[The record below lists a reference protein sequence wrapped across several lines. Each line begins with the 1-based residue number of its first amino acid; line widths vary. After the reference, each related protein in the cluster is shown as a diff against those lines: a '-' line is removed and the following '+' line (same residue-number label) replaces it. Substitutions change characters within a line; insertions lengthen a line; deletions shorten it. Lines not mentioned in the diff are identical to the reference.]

1 MSSATSLSLLSLSL
15 AAEQSQPLPA
25 PQSNISTPDISTS
38 ASRVKP
44 RRLSSASQ
52 MRRRMSDAREATIR
66 PALTQSSMSGLS
78 SAAAALSLSPKQSQY
93 AGPTNDAR
101 SKDSVTSPTSAPNA
115 NYIASGMPA
124 PMPPSN
130 VGKIISHA
138 DGLQSINGVPSVGAL
153 EERVI
158 TGGGKKKGTIFRC
171 ESCSKVYRHPSCLVK
186 HRWEHSPHWREA
198 SKFLLS
204 KHQQVQLLEVR
215 NSTLLFCLTLLCI
228 AVLPFLGPQENFR
241 TFPRHR
247 DHAVYD
253 RICNL
258 GAG

>member
-1 MSSATSLSLLSLSL
+1 
-15 AAEQSQPLPA
+15 
-25 PQSNISTPDISTS
+25 
-38 ASRVKP
+38 
-44 RRLSSASQ
+44 
-52 MRRRMSDAREATIR
+52 
-66 PALTQSSMSGLS
+66 MSGLS

-101 SKDSVTSPTSAPNA
+101 SKDSVTSPTSAPNV
-115 NYIASGMPA
+115 NYIPSGMPA
-124 PMPPSN
+124 PMPPSTGMRPILPAN
-130 VGKIISHA
+130 PSLNFQPVGKIISHA

-215 NSTLLFCLTLLCI
+215 NSTTPVFVLLCFVFNLF
-228 AVLPFLGPQENFR
+228 VLRFSPFSVPKENFR